1 MSPTPSLRGGETA
14 LNNDAFQKACIDDM
28 VNDHTKARLIEN
40 HYLNQMCNPQ
50 LKDHPE
56 QTRKVQKE
64 IKQSH

>member
-1 MSPTPSLRGGETA
+1 M
-14 LNNDAFQKACIDDM
+14 NNDAFQKACIDDM
-28 VNDHTKARLIEN
+28 VNGHTKARLIDN